1 MAQGVGH
8 VLSLFDHGRERLSNM
23 IAPLTDEPFAAL
35 EEARAILVEIAPSLA
50 YLDVPDHP
58 LARALFDCAINL
70 AIYLAL
76 KSAGIEVHDF
86 GRALLNNLSM
96 QPAQTQAEAESGQM
110 MDVPADARAHP
121 GQFKLESVQT
131 EEDAFQWGFNM
142 TSCAICYLYGQ
153 HDAMAL
159 VPYMCASDDVIS
171 DQRGQGLRRT
181 GTIALGA
188 RHCDFRFG
196 VKTGAGRLAE
206 RFPDKIRFVH
216 DR

>member
-1 MAQGVGH
+1 MAQGVEH
-8 VLSLFDHGRERLSNM
+8 VLSVFDHGRERLSNM
-23 IAPLTDEPFAAL
+23 IAPLTDGPCAAL
-35 EEARAILVEIAPSLA
+35 DEARAILVEITPSLA
-50 YLDVPDHP
+50 YLDVPGHP

-96 QPAQTQAEAESGQM
+96 QPAQAEAESGQM

-131 EEDAFQWGFNM
+131 EDDAFQWGFNM

-188 RHCDFRFG
+188 HHCDFRFG
-196 VKTGAGRLAE
+196 AKAGASRVAE